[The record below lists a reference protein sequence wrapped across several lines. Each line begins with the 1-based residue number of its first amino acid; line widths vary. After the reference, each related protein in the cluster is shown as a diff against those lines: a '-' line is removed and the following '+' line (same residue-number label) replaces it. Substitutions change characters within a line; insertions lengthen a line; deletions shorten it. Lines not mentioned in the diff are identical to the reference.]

1 MKKYVLIVKT
11 ESYSGIT
18 LLVDDDFDEDWDS
31 PILKGVL
38 KDFPI
43 ESRRSIIKSEEID
56 IINEG
61 EDIKVEP
68 EYYLNKEGEVKSL
81 TKWKIYVHSIYY
93 SWIPHILISHI
104 INDSLLFVCYL
115 TIYYPIFPII
125 FIIKLDKLFV

>member
-1 MKKYVLIVKT
+1 MKKYCMIVKT

-43 ESRRSIIKSEEID
+43 ESRRSIIKGETID

-61 EDIKVEP
+61 EDIKIKP
-68 EYYLNKEGEVKSL
+68 KFYLTKDGVLKSL
-81 TKWKIYVHSIYY
+81 TV
-93 SWIPHILISHI
+93 
-104 INDSLLFVCYL
+104 
-115 TIYYPIFPII
+115 
-125 FIIKLDKLFV
+125 

>member
-11 ESYSGIT
+11 ESYSGIS
-18 LLVDDDFDEDWDS
+18 LWVDDSFDEEWDS

-38 KDFPI
+38 KDFPV

-68 EYYLNKEGEVKSL
+68 EYYLNKDGKVKNL
-81 TKWKIYVHSIYY
+81 TK
-93 SWIPHILISHI
+93 
-104 INDSLLFVCYL
+104 
-115 TIYYPIFPII
+115 
-125 FIIKLDKLFV
+125 